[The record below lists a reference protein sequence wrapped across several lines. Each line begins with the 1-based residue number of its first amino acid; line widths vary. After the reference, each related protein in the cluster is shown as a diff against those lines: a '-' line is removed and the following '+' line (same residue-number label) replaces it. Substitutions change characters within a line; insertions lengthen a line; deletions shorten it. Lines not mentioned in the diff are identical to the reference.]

1 MKSFRPFYFLIEA
14 LKSLKRNGVM
24 TLASVA
30 VLMSCLIVIGGFSLL
45 VYNIDVN
52 LEQFGEM
59 NKIAVFCQFDASED
73 EISGLKSTI
82 EQLDNVKEVVR
93 HTKEERLKTFQEEHV
108 DAYGDITSEENPL
121 SDSLEITYKSTDT
134 QKISNL
140 TYELEKLKG
149 EGQIRKISNRYT
161 LSKKIDNFK
170 NTVMMIFIWFLAILL
185 VVSVFIIV
193 NTIKLA
199 LVSRKREIGIMRYI
213 GATKWFITL
222 PFIIEGMLIGLV
234 AGTLAFFIIKIVYNT
249 VVVRSFNVATFITI
263 AKFSTI
269 EPVMVI
275 GFLLIGVVTGVVGSF
290 ISLVKYLNT

>member
-1 MKSFRPFYFLIEA
+1 MKSFRPLYFLIEA

-59 NKIAVFCQFDASED
+59 NKIAVFCEFDASED
-73 EISGLKSTI
+73 EITSLQKTI
-82 EQLDNVKEVVR
+82 EELDNVKDVVR
-93 HTKEERLKTFQEEHV
+93 HTKEERLEEFKKDHV

-134 QKISNL
+134 KKIENL
-140 TYELEKLKG
+140 SYELEKLKS

-170 NTVMMIFIWFLAILL
+170 HTVMMIFIWFLAILL

-199 LVSRKREIGIMRYI
+199 LVSRKNEIGIMRYI

-222 PFIIEGMLIGLV
+222 PFIIEGMLIGLA
-234 AGTLAFFIIKIVYNT
+234 AGVLAFLITKLVYNT
-249 VVVRSFNVATFITI
+249 VVVRAFNVATFISI
-263 AKFSTI
+263 ADFARI
-269 EPVMVI
+269 EPTFIV
-275 GFLLIGVVTGVVGSF
+275 GFILIGVVTGVVGSF